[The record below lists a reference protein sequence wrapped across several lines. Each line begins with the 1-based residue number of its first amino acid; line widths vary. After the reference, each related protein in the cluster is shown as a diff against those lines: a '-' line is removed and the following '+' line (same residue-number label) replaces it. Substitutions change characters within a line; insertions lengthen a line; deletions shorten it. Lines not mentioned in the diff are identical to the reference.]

1 MNSVLKNISV
11 FAAAVLFSVPV
22 QTYYS
27 LGAYTE
33 FHDLDAPRL
42 VDNAGVLSE
51 NEEDS
56 LLDSMTALSDKY
68 GTDVIIVTTVNT
80 GGKSNRDYA
89 DDFYDYGGYGL
100 GAGYDGI
107 LLLVNFGSGRGWYI
121 STYGS
126 AIDDFSDADIEKIGD
141 NIKTYL
147 SGGEY
152 FAAFNKYLDMIEYPL
167 SGKALPRKTSETFF
181 YIGVCFVVGLVT
193 AFVSTSVM
201 RSKMNPVKCSS
212 AANNS
217 VVNGSFNLT
226 GSGDYFLYKT
236 VTKTARPKPASSS
249 GSSVHKSSSGRSHG
263 GGGGKF

>member
-22 QTYYS
+22 QTYFG

-51 NEEDS
+51 NEEDL

-107 LLLVNFGSGRGWYI
+107 LLLVNFGSGRG
-121 STYGS
+121 
-126 AIDDFSDADIEKIGD
+126 
-141 NIKTYL
+141 
-147 SGGEY
+147 
-152 FAAFNKYLDMIEYPL
+152 
-167 SGKALPRKTSETFF
+167 
-181 YIGVCFVVGLVT
+181 
-193 AFVSTSVM
+193 
-201 RSKMNPVKCSS
+201 
-212 AANNS
+212 
-217 VVNGSFNLT
+217 
-226 GSGDYFLYKT
+226 
-236 VTKTARPKPASSS
+236 
-249 GSSVHKSSSGRSHG
+249 
-263 GGGGKF
+263 